1 MSSKAMA
8 TALLSYGADLKIK
21 NIVAEIFFSILPS
34 VYMSDFELIDN
45 KDELIVDMFFQYVK
59 STLKERNEYQMT
71 AQSLVLETYPDLK
84 LGELTSSQ
92 ISLLA
97 ELAIKRVVFRSLGKI
112 NASMYAE
119 DEASKD
125 LSKFDQSM
133 SKKRFLNSIV
143 NKILLIEP
151 TNKLSFLNPATG
163 KKWTKESAAIK
174 TGYAYTSPKYCFEGY
189 IRLKAKKLEDII
201 VCIDD
206 LTGLDP
212 TLVREIISRLIKIFV
227 VFYNGN
233 EDFNTK
239 KPSRNNGVSSITT
252 DLRLEELN
260 GKTFVCSSNDFDVY
274 MKKIFLKGLEANTI
288 FSDAAATIIENIKK
302 ELAKKK
308 ETTKQAVAALIKAN
322 KKSVKLAKASAV
334 AQAAAVAYQINPAAN
349 SGPGS
354 ASGSGDTDV
363 AQVAAKKAEAAAATA
378 AAIAAAAFAAV
389 ASAANDAKKTKNIL
403 DTAEEELETILD
415 AEEAAEIENKK
426 NTEKLKTFS
435 ENNIKSIMNALF
447 DSISMGV
454 RLSVDVYSNND
465 ISVLAKQ
472 KGFIEKTIFYTSN
485 DDPAGP
491 QGHFTVPLAQKEQRI
506 DPSQWSKVVTEV
518 NKFAGADL
526 VDILNLDNTK
536 KVTDMAAWL
545 IALLKTK
552 EFDALVKSVLVPAML
567 FNTMS
572 VIPNIEIARDI
583 IPIMRQSG
591 VFKGMDEVLN
601 EMFSSLSGYLLGD
614 FPWSRDCSDLA
625 GLL

>member
-212 TLVREIISRLIKIFV
+212 TLVREIISRLIKMFV

-322 KKSVKLAKASAV
+322 KKSVKLAKASV
-334 AQAAAVAYQINPAAN
+334 DAQAAAVAALKNPAAN
-349 SGPGS
+349 FGSDS
-354 ASGSGDTDV
+354 ASGSGDTDLTL
-363 AQVAAKKAEAAAATA
+363 AAAKAADAADAA

-465 ISVLAKQ
+465 ISALAKQ

-491 QGHFTVPLAQKEQRI
+491 QGHFTVPLAQKEQRF

-536 KVTDMAAWL
+536 KVTDMAALL